1 MNFNSTT
8 TTTNYPRWQPKS
20 KILREKRLINQA
32 MNKRQKEFFDCL
44 FKVVRGYQ
52 ITRYST

>member
-8 TTTNYPRWQPKS
+8 TTTSYPRWQPKS

-32 MNKRQKEFFDCL
+32 MNKRQESVFNKLKEA
-44 FKVVRGYQ
+44 K
-52 ITRYST
+52 